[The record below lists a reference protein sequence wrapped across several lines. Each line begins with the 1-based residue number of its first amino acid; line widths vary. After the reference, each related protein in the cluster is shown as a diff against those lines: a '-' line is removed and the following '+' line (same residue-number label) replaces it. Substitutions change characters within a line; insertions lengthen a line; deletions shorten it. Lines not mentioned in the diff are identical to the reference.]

1 LNILLL
7 EDTYTLREQI
17 AEYFSLLGHDVTEC
31 SDGDVFFE
39 IDDYRIFDL
48 FLLDLNVPNYS
59 GLEILEFLHNEKI
72 ETPKVVITASADIA
86 SMKNSFQN
94 GCCEYVKKPFS
105 LEELEVRISRFFV
118 DNYNLFEF
126 AEKYIFDKEKNH
138 LLCDDKE
145 VKLTKIQKRIILYL
159 ITNRGRTCS
168 VNEIIEY
175 VTPDKLIDF
184 STLASHIKNI
194 RQATTPNIIETLRG
208 EGYRIV

>member
-17 AEYFSLLGHDVTEC
+17 AEYFSLLGHDVTKC
-31 SDGDVFFE
+31 ADGDAFFE
-39 IDDYRIFDL
+39 LDDYRIFDL
-48 FLLDLNVPNYS
+48 FLLDLNVPNFS

-86 SMKNSFQN
+86 SMKNSFQH

-105 LEELEVRISRFFV
+105 LEELEVRINRFFT
-118 DNYNLFEF
+118 DNYNIFELSD
-126 AEKYIFDKEKNH
+126 KYLFDKEKNS
-138 LLCDDKE
+138 LLCEDTE
-145 VKLTKIQKRIILYL
+145 IKLTKIQKKIILYL
-159 ITNRGRTCS
+159 LTNRGRTCS
-168 VNEIIEY
+168 VNDIIEY
-175 VTPDKLIDF
+175 ITPDKLIDF

-194 RQATTPNIIETLRG
+194 RQATTPNIIQTVRG